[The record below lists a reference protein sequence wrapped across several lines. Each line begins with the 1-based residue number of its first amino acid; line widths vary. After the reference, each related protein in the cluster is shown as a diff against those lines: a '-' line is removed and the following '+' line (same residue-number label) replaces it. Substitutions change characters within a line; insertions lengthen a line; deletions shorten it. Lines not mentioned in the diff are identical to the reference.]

1 MNSLEVFLDD
11 IFVGVLSVEDEKY
24 IFSYDRDYDNFAIS
38 PHILPHKKSAS
49 KTVKNFLE
57 NSLPEGRALEDLVN
71 FTKASKNNIFALIK
85 AVGGES
91 SGALRFGKIDKDRE
105 VFREITKKELSSRID
120 NIQNEPITIW
130 DKKVRFSLAGV
141 QDKLAVIFKGD
152 KFGLADGSLSSTHI
166 LKFDTN
172 RFKHITLNEFFCMNL
187 AKRCGLKVANTTL
200 LKVDNHDVLV
210 VERFDRKVYEDKI
223 KRVHIIDGCQMLD
236 LPSSYKYER
245 NLGSSRDVK
254 DIKEGVSFKK
264 LFEVADMLKVPAIAK
279 LTLLRWALFNLI
291 IANSDA
297 HGKNLSFFVH
307 KSGYEITPFYDLLN
321 ITIYE
326 NIEHSLAMAF
336 GDEFEVD
343 DVLGYD
349 LVDFACSINLPKQL
363 VSKELKQIAKNILD
377 SIEIEFAQKLDKDEL
392 QFINELK
399 GIIVSRAKKYLSIAD
414 EMIKVSY

>member
-1 MNSLEVFLDD
+1 L
-11 IFVGVLSVEDEKY
+11 I
-24 IFSYDRDYDNFAIS
+24 
-38 PHILPHKKSAS
+38 
-49 KTVKNFLE
+49 
-57 NSLPEGRALEDLVN
+57 N

-85 AVGGES
+85 AVAS
-91 SGALRFGKIDKDRE
+91 KSLGALRFGKIDKDRE

-166 LKFDTN
+166 LKFDTD

-200 LKVDNHDVLV
+200 LKADNHDVLV

-223 KRVHIIDGCQMLD
+223 KRVQIIDGCQMLD
-236 LPSSYKYER
+236 LTSSYKYER

-254 DIKEGVSFKK
+254 DIRDGVSFKK

-297 HGKNLSFFVH
+297 HGKNLSFFVD

-321 ITIYE
+321 ITIYQ

-343 DVLGYD
+343 NILGYD

-377 SIEIEFAQKLDKDEL
+377 SIEIEFPLKLDKDEL
-392 QFINELK
+392 EFIKKLK
-399 GIIVSRAKKYLSIAD
+399 SIIVSRAKKYLMIAD
-414 EMIKVSY
+414 EMINVSY